1 MKDRIVN
8 RNINPRLESLPLK
21 FESFYRQ
28 QIEAVAKANEYF
40 DAGERFVFL
49 DAPTGTGKT
58 VMGEAIGRMVA
69 DRRQYMCTTKSLQDQ
84 FVDDF
89 PYACLLKG
97 RANYPTG
104 IYPKRFHPDD
114 NFGTHLSCSEC
125 TYTKDKPSCKWCVS
139 KARCPYEIA
148 KRDALHAEL
157 AVINTAYF
165 LAEANGVGRL
175 AGWSNSLIIVD
186 EADTLESQ
194 LMNYVSVDISERRR
208 IKYKLPLVDHGT
220 SKGSWAEWLDMAI
233 AKLMKTAEQYTIVSG
248 DVREIREFNYLV
260 DTINKLRFIRGGL
273 DDGYW
278 VYDGAGNHDRVERRE
293 KRIVFRPSHV
303 RDLGEDYFWKH
314 GERFLCMS
322 ATPISCD
329 EIAQSTGMPGQFA
342 VVKLDSPFPIENRR
356 VYYKGVADMA
366 KKNAEASWPKI
377 AEATRAIL
385 NKHPNDRVLVHTVS
399 YALTK
404 YLVAQLSSGTT
415 RPIISYESANGRETA
430 LSMFQSTPGSVCLAP
445 SFERGV
451 DLKDELCRVQIIVK
465 CPFPY
470 LDRVTNARLHSP
482 GGENWYLIQT
492 IRAIVQMCGRAVRHK
507 EDFAATYVL
516 DTQFEGRVWSSGRGL
531 FPSWFSAAIDWRSER
546 Q

>member
-114 NFGTHLSCSEC
+114 NFGTHLSCGEC

-278 VYDGAGNHDRVERRE
+278 VYDGAGNHDRVERR
-293 KRIVFRPSHV
+293 
-303 RDLGEDYFWKH
+303 
-314 GERFLCMS
+314 
-322 ATPISCD
+322 
-329 EIAQSTGMPGQFA
+329 
-342 VVKLDSPFPIENRR
+342 ENRR